1 MKNLLLVLVAASAG
15 ACQTARPVADYERFY
30 DRQPGTVLV
39 LPVINETTSAEA
51 PAAFSSTIA
60 SPLLRR
66 GYSVLPVLPSADLLR
81 AEGIYDGE
89 QVSNESLDAFRELL
103 GAEAVLQVVL
113 HSWDTVYI
121 ILASAVEVDMTYTLF
136 DTETKE
142 VLWSDRATH
151 TIQSDSGGGSL
162 LAAAINAAVTAA
174 AVQYVDLAREANVYA
189 LRSLPAGPYSPKF
202 AEERTRYLELQAR
215 RDS

>member
-1 MKNLLLVLVAASAG
+1 MRTLLLMLVAVLAG

-89 QVSNESLDAFRELL
+89 QISNESLDAFRDLL

-113 HSWDTVYI
+113 HSWDTVYMV
-121 ILASAVEVDMTYTLF
+121 LSSAVQVDMTYTLF

-142 VLWSDRATH
+142 VLWTDRETH
-151 TIQSDSGGGSL
+151 TIQSNSGGGSL
-162 LAAAINAAVTAA
+162 LAAAISAAMTAA
-174 AVQYVDLAREANVYA
+174 AVQYVDMARQANEMA

-202 AEERTRYLELQAR
+202 AAERTRYLQLQSR